1 MSRFYRK
8 LILIALIAFSASF
21 SAQSANAESVERIL
35 FNGKIFT
42 ANLEQPFAQAMAI
55 KDGYIFAVGS
65 DKDILNYK
73 SEDTEVIDLQNKLV
87 LPGLIDAHSHAII
100 GALAELSPNLH
111 DEEID
116 LVSLKQRIEGWFEQA
131 GDVRNQPFVVFGAN
145 PALWSDPQILADIF
159 NKNIWKKQPLLLMGS
174 DLHTAWANGAMLRAA
189 GIDDVY
195 VRNLSDQQRHI
206 IGVNSEGAPDGVL
219 VDAGVDLVTVHLPK
233 PDDAMLL
240 KAAQYA
246 VHMNNSYGI
255 TGWMDPAA
263 NAGPGEALFSRKPA
277 SLGTGILPAYKL
289 LAEKGQLTAH
299 VAALLVA
306 SPLSDAA
313 DLDRLDIVRQ
323 KFAAVPNLSM
333 PGIKIFAD
341 GVLEFPA
348 QSAALLSNYKN
359 SGKQGEMLLTE
370 EGLKTLVNAAD
381 EKGLLVHI
389 HALGDRAVKQS
400 LDAFEFARKKRD
412 SGIAHS
418 ITHLQLVDPDDYPR
432 FSVLNVIPVMQLHWA
447 EVDNYLLDLV
457 KPFINDSDF
466 WRQYPAR
473 SLQKNGAVIA
483 GASDWPIS
491 TANPWEAMHHAMT
504 REGPD
509 GGLNKDERLDLN
521 TMLLAYTIHAAKAA
535 GMEDK
540 TGSLEKGKQAD
551 FIIIDRDI
559 FEVSHDEFKNTKVF
573 QTYFS
578 GKLVY
583 SLN

>member
-1 MSRFYRK
+1 MFYSK
-8 LILIALIAFSASF
+8 IILTVMITFSTLLTK
-21 SAQSANAESVERIL
+21 QSAIAESIERIY

-42 ANLEQPFAQAMAI
+42 ADSTQPYARAMAI

-65 DKDILNYK
+65 DEEILSYK
-73 SEDTEVIDLQNKLV
+73 SANTELLDLQNKLV

-100 GALAELSPNLH
+100 GALAELSPNLQ

-116 LVSLKQRIEGWFEQA
+116 LITLQQRTEGWFKQLEHLT
-131 GDVRNQPFVVFGAN
+131 NQPLVIFGAN
-145 PALWSDPQILADIF
+145 PALWSDPQILADVF
-159 NKNIWKKQPLLLMGS
+159 NNNTWETQPLLLMGS
-174 DLHTAWANGAMLRAA
+174 DLHTAWANRAMFNIA
-189 GIDDVY
+189 GIDDTY
-195 VRNLSDQQRHI
+195 IQNLSDHNRHT
-206 IGVNSEGAPDGVL
+206 IGVTSKGSPNGVL
-219 VDAGVDLVTVHLPK
+219 VDAGVDLVTIHLPK
-233 PDDAMLL
+233 PDDVTLL

-263 NAGPGEALFSRKPA
+263 NAGPGEALFSRKTA

-299 VAALLVA
+299 VAALLVV

-313 DLDRLDIVRQ
+313 DLERLDTVRQ

-348 QSAALLSNYKN
+348 QSAALLGHYKN

-370 EGLKTLVNAAD
+370 EGLKALVDAAD

-400 LDAFEFARKKRD
+400 LDAFEVARQKRD

-418 ITHLQLVDPDDYPR
+418 ITHLQLVDPNDYPR
-432 FSVLNVIPVMQLHWA
+432 FAKLNIMPVMQLHWA
-447 EVDNYLLDLV
+447 EMDNYLLDLV

-504 REGPD
+504 REGPG
-509 GGLNKDERLDLN
+509 GGLNKAERLDLN

-535 GMEDK
+535 GIEDK
-540 TGSLEKGKQAD
+540 TGSLVKGKQAD
-551 FIIIDRDI
+551 FIIVDRDI
-559 FEVSHDEFKNTKVF
+559 FEVSHEMFKNTKVL

-583 SLN
+583 NLD

>member
-1 MSRFYRK
+1 MLYRK
-8 LILIALIAFSASF
+8 LIFLIIIAFSASL
-21 SAQSANAESVERIL
+21 STQSAIAESIERIL
-35 FNGKIFT
+35 FNGRIFT
-42 ANLEQPFAQAMAI
+42 ANSEQPLAQAMAI

-65 DKDILNYK
+65 NEEILTYK
-73 SEDTEVIDLQNKLV
+73 TANTELLDLQNKWV

-100 GALAELSPNLH
+100 GALAELSPNLQ
-111 DEEID
+111 DEVVD
-116 LVSLKQRIEGWFEQA
+116 LATLKQRIEGWFKQS
-131 GDVRNQPFVVFGAN
+131 GHGSGQPFVVFGAN

-159 NKNIWKKQPLLLMGS
+159 NKNRWKTQPLLLMGS
-174 DLHTAWANGAMLRAA
+174 DLHTAWANGAMLHIA
-189 GIDDVY
+189 GIDDAY
-195 VRNLSDQQRHI
+195 VQNLSDHQRHI
-206 IGVNSEGAPDGVL
+206 IGVTSKGSPDGVL
-219 VDAGVDLVTVHLPK
+219 IDAGVDLVTVHLPK
-233 PDDAMLL
+233 PDDEMLL
-240 KAAQYA
+240 KAGQYA

-313 DLDRLDIVRQ
+313 DLERLDTVRQ
-323 KFAAVPNLSM
+323 QFAAVPNLTM

-348 QSAALLSNYKN
+348 QSAALLGHYKN
-359 SGKQGEMLLTE
+359 SGKQGEMLLTA
-370 EGLKTLVNAAD
+370 EGLKNLVDAAD
-381 EKGLLVHI
+381 EKGMLVHI

-400 LDAFEFARKKRD
+400 LDAFEIARKKSN
-412 SGIAHS
+412 SGISHS
-418 ITHLQLVDPDDYPR
+418 ITHLQLVDPNDYPR
-432 FSVLNVIPVMQLHWA
+432 FAALNIMPVMQLHWA
-447 EVDNYLLDLV
+447 EMDNYLLDLV
-457 KPFINDSDF
+457 KPFINETDF
-466 WRQYPAR
+466 WGQYPAR

-509 GGLNKDERLDLN
+509 GGLNKAERLDLN

-535 GMEDK
+535 GIDDK
-540 TGSLEKGKQAD
+540 AGSLTKGKQAD
-551 FIIIDRDI
+551 FIIVDRDI
-559 FEVSHDEFKNTKVF
+559 FNVSYDLFKNTKVL
-573 QTYFS
+573 QTYFA